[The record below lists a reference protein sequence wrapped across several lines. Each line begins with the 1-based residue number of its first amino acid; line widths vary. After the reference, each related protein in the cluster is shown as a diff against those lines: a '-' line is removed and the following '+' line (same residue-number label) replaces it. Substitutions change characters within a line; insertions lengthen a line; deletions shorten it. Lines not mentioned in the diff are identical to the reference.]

1 MRITVFG
8 ATGGV
13 GRELVGQGLAAGH
26 EVTAVVRDPARLT
39 VTGDAL
45 RVVRADLTVPG
56 EVRSAVAGQDAVLSA
71 LGPRTRKDAGITAPL
86 TAAVLAAMADE
97 GVRRLLVVSATPLGT
112 PPPGEPRLDRM
123 MKAVVDRVF
132 KANYDDLREMEK
144 ALAAS
149 GADWTAVRPP
159 RLLDGPVTGA
169 YRRAVG
175 GNPPSARAIRR
186 ADVAHAMLA
195 AITDPETVRRPVGI
209 AD

>member
-149 GADWTAVRPP
+149 GADWTAVRP
-159 RLLDGPVTGA
+159 RGCWT
-169 YRRAVG
+169 
-175 GNPPSARAIRR
+175 AR
-186 ADVAHAMLA
+186 
-195 AITDPETVRRPVGI
+195 
-209 AD
+209 